1 MWVLWLALA
10 LLFGLLAVW
19 PFVGY
24 PLTLAW
30 LARRRTRPVRAS
42 EAPEDWPRAVDLVFC
57 AYNEAAGVAR
67 KIENCLAIDPAGCQL
82 RIHVYSDGSTDGT
95 DTVARAYADRI
106 DLLVSPERTGKSVG
120 MNRLLARCSGD
131 VVVFTDANV
140 ALPPD
145 CLRQLLPLFADP
157 EVGCVI
163 GHLVYINAD
172 DGPTAEVGS
181 LYWRLEERIKALE
194 ARIAST
200 MGADGSIF
208 AIRRRLFR
216 PVPADIID
224 DMFTSL
230 SILCDGYRIAR
241 ADDLIAFERSAGDRG
256 DEVRRKIRIACRS
269 FNCHRL
275 LWPRLRRLPLLQLYM
290 YTCHKLLRWFTFVWL
305 MLACVFYVLFALASP
320 APALWLGLLLAALA
334 LFAIA
339 WAARWRVAQQLVD
352 VLLAFAATAR
362 GVLESLQGR
371 RYQTW
376 QPPAS
381 SR

>member
-1 MWVLWLALA
+1 MWVFWLVLALC
-10 LLFGLLAVW
+10 FGLLAVW
-19 PFVGY
+19 PFLGY
-24 PLTLAW
+24 PLTLEW
-30 LARRRTRPVRAS
+30 LARRRSRPVRAS
-42 EAPEDWPRAVDLVFC
+42 EAPKDWPRAVDLVFC
-57 AYNEAAGVAR
+57 AYNEAAGIGR
-67 KIENCLAIDPAGCQL
+67 KIENCLAIDPAGREL

-95 DTVARAYADRI
+95 ETAARAYADRI
-106 DLLVSPERTGKSVG
+106 DLVVSPERTGKSVG
-120 MNRLLARCSGD
+120 MNRLLERCAGD

-140 ALPPD
+140 ELPPD

-157 EVGCVI
+157 EVGCVV
-163 GHLVYINAD
+163 GHLVYVNAD
-172 DGPTAEVGS
+172 DGSTAEVSS

-194 ARIAST
+194 ARIGST

-216 PVPADIID
+216 PVPPDIID

-241 ADDLIAFERSAGDRG
+241 ADHLVAFERSAGDRG
-256 DEVRRKIRIACRS
+256 DEIRRKIRIACRS

-275 LWPRLRRLPLLQLYM
+275 LWPRLRRLPPLELYM
-290 YTCHKLLRWFTFVWL
+290 YVCHKLLRWFTFVWL
-305 MLACVFYVLFALASP
+305 LLAAVFYLLFALASP
-320 APALWLGLLLAALA
+320 APALWLGLPLAGIA

-339 WAARWRVAQQLVD
+339 WAARLRLAQQLVD